1 MTSLILAV
9 VLLIVAILLPRFIP
23 ASAEGA
29 RGDHAG
35 PPAMFRLPIL
45 AGRIALALVVLY
57 LVASTSI
64 IQIPADRVGVVT
76 KIYGAFA
83 LPEGHIIATKGETGI
98 QAEPIPPGT
107 FKISPFFNIL
117 NHVSYLPIVTIPN
130 GFYGRLWRATAP
142 SFRLA
147 TSWPTPG
154 PTRNTGKCSTPNTS

>member
-1 MTSLILAV
+1 VTSLILAV

-35 PPAMFRLPIL
+35 PPPAMFRLPIL
-45 AGRIALALVVLY
+45 AGRIVLALVVLY

-83 LPEGHIIATKGETGI
+83 LPEGHIIRQREKPE
-98 QAEPIPPGT
+98 
-107 FKISPFFNIL
+107 FR
-117 NHVSYLPIVTIPN
+117 PN
-130 GFYGRLWRATAP
+130 QSRPERSRFHR
-142 SFRLA
+142 SS
-147 TSWPTPG
+147 TS
-154 PTRNTGKCSTPNTS
+154 STT